1 MPKRG
6 RALGK
11 RDKPVKSHSRD
22 RRERDFRPQLLANA
36 AANSAPVLA
45 HAEKLWARKPIGV
58 KHISIGFSDR
68 PKGAAF

>member
-11 RDKPVKSHSRD
+11 RDKPVKSHS
-22 RRERDFRPQLLANA
+22 AIA
-36 AANSAPVLA
+36 ASAISAHRYWRTPLQNSAPVLA
-45 HAEKLWARKPIGV
+45 HAEKLWARNTIGV